1 VGQSFWLGALVP
13 LILILMT
20 ITGAVYPAID
30 LTAGERERGTLESL
44 MAAPVPRLSILMAKY
59 IAVMSVA
66 MLTAVINL
74 TAMTVTIAT
83 TELGPHMFGDKGL
96 SPQSIVAVLVLLVLF
111 AAFFAAVLLLITSFA
126 RSFKEAQAYLI
137 PLMVVSLAPG
147 FMSVMPG
154 LELGPLLSVVPLA
167 NMVLLARDVLEGDA
181 PLLWGAVAVLST
193 ILYGGVA
200 LALAARVFG
209 SDAILY
215 GSEGSW
221 SDLFRRPR
229 ELRPRATIS
238 GALTALAIVAPLFVI
253 ISGLLHYLQSVNMTA
268 QLLAAAGS
276 TLLLFIVLP
285 LTLARLQGVEV
296 KSGFQLHR
304 TSPLAFFAG
313 AALGLTLWPLA
324 YNSIILCQDLEIAT
338 FTTEMLLEKRPAL
351 VALIEKLRAVPPA
364 VVLLSLAVA
373 PAVGEEFFFRGYLLA
388 ALRGILPASAAI
400 VLTAIAFGLFHAS
413 VGGLIAVERIL
424 SSTLLGLAL
433 GWLCWRSASVF
444 PGMVLH
450 VLHNS
455 LMLSLIYFGPQLAQF
470 GWDIEGQRYLPLPLV
485 AVTSV
490 IAAAALIG
498 LTFWLAGKA
507 DGPAA
512 PRYQE
517 TNAPGSR

>member
-1 VGQSFWLGALVP
+1 
-13 LILILMT
+13 
-20 ITGAVYPAID
+20 
-30 LTAGERERGTLESL
+30 
-44 MAAPVPRLSILMAKY
+44 
-59 IAVMSVA
+59 
-66 MLTAVINL
+66 
-74 TAMTVTIAT
+74 
-83 TELGPHMFGDKGL
+83 
-96 SPQSIVAVLVLLVLF
+96 
-111 AAFFAAVLLLITSFA
+111 
-126 RSFKEAQAYLI
+126 
-137 PLMVVSLAPG
+137 
-147 FMSVMPG
+147 
-154 LELGPLLSVVPLA
+154 
-167 NMVLLARDVLEGDA
+167 
-181 PLLWGAVAVLST
+181 
-193 ILYGGVA
+193 
-200 LALAARVFG
+200 
-209 SDAILY
+209 
-215 GSEGSW
+215 
-221 SDLFRRPR
+221 
-229 ELRPRATIS
+229 
-238 GALTALAIVAPLFVI
+238 
-253 ISGLLHYLQSVNMTA
+253 VNMTA